1 MNKKFHLLVVDM
13 GYGHQRAAYPLLEW
27 SLSGN
32 VNLNEYEGI
41 SSWEKSYWHNSRKTY
56 EKISYFKK
64 IPILGE
70 AVFKL
75 MDHFQSIS
83 SFYPSRTLTAK
94 TLQQRMFFRAVKK
107 GVGKNLINKLNE
119 NPLPLVTSF
128 FVAAY
133 SAEYYGYKG
142 PIYCIICDADI
153 SRAWAPIDP
162 KNSKIIYLATN
173 NRTKER
179 LMMYGVSE
187 ERIKVTGFPLPLEN
201 KGEGEN
207 ILKENLGLRLKN
219 LDANGELKNKFRSLL
234 QDNNIKIPEYSIKPF
249 TITFAVGGA
258 GAQRE
263 LGGVLLKNLL
273 KHILKRKIRL
283 NLVAGSR
290 SDVNNYFI
298 KLINALN
305 LNNNENVKVIYHP
318 QKVEYF
324 KLFNK
329 CMLETD
335 VLWTKPSELSFYSAL
350 GLPIIMSEPV
360 GSQEVFNREWL
371 IEIGAGLDSLNLK
384 YVDEWLFDWQRD
396 GRLARTALNAY
407 LNAPRY
413 GTENIIKEVF
423 KGIDL

>member
-1 MNKKFHLLVVDM
+1 MNKKFHLVVVDM

-32 VNLNEYEGI
+32 INLNDYEGI
-41 SSWEKSYWHNSRKTY
+41 SSWEKAYWLNSRKTY

-64 IPILGE
+64 IPIMGE
-70 AVFKL
+70 LVFKL
-75 MDHFQSIS
+75 MDYFQRIAP
-83 SFYPSRTLTAK
+83 FYPHRSLRPK
-94 TLQQRMFFRAVKK
+94 TLQQKMFFKAVKK

-119 NPLPLVTSF
+119 NPFPLVTSF

-179 LMMYGVSE
+179 LMMYGVLE
-187 ERIKVTGFPLPLEN
+187 KNIKITGFPLPLEN
-201 KGEGEN
+201 KGENES
-207 ILKENLGLRLKN
+207 ILKKNLGVRLKN
-219 LDANGELKNKFRSLL
+219 LDLNGSFKNKFKSLL
-234 QDNNIKIPEYSIKPF
+234 QDNEIVIPEYSIKPL

-263 LGGVLLKNLL
+263 LGGLLLKKLL
-273 KHILKRKIRL
+273 KQIQKGKVKL

-290 SDVNNYFI
+290 GDVNDYFKEI
-298 KLINALN
+298 INSLELN
-305 LNNNENVKVIYHP
+305 GHDNVKIIYHP

-324 KLFNK
+324 KLFNE
-329 CMLETD
+329 CIRESD
-335 VLWTKPSELSFYSAL
+335 VLWTKPSELSFYSAF

-371 IEIGAGLDSLNLK
+371 IEIGAGLDSLDLK
-384 YVDEWLFDWQRD
+384 YVDEWLFDWQKN
-396 GRLARTALNAY
+396 GRLARAAFNAY

-423 KGIDL
+423 KEVNL

>member
-1 MNKKFHLLVVDM
+1 MNKKFHLVVVDM

-27 SLSGN
+27 SLLGN
-32 VNLNEYEGI
+32 INLNDYEGA
-41 SSWEKSYWHNSRKTY
+41 SSWEKSYWLNSRKTY

-64 IPILGE
+64 IPIVGSL
-70 AVFKL
+70 VFKL
-75 MDHFQSIS
+75 MDHFQRIPP
-83 SFYPSRTLTAK
+83 FYPHRSLINN
-94 TLQQRMFFRAVKK
+94 TLQQKMFFRAVKK

-119 NPLPLVTSF
+119 NPIPLVTSF

-142 PIYCIICDADI
+142 SIYCIICDADV

-173 NRTKER
+173 SRTKKR

-187 ERIKVTGFPLPLEN
+187 NNIKITGFPLPLEN
-201 KGEGEN
+201 KGEDES
-207 ILKENLGLRLKN
+207 ILKKNLGLRLKN
-219 LDANGELKNKFRSLL
+219 LNLDGSFEKKFQSML
-234 QDNNIKIPEYSIKPF
+234 QDNDIIIPNNSDKPL

-263 LGGVLLKNLL
+263 LGGLLLKNLL
-273 KHILKRKIRL
+273 PHIKNKKIKL

-290 SDVNNYFI
+290 SDVNNYFQE
-298 KLINALN
+298 LINALKI
-305 LNNNENVKVIYHP
+305 NNHEGVRIIYHP

-329 CMLETD
+329 CLGESD
-335 VLWTKPSELSFYSAL
+335 ILWTKPSELSFYSAL

-371 IEIGAGLDSLNLK
+371 IEIGAGLDSLNLNQ
-384 YVDEWLFDWQRD
+384 VSEWIFDWQKD
-396 GRLARTALNAY
+396 GRLARAALNAY
-407 LNAPRY
+407 LNAPRN

-423 KGIDL
+423 KEINL

>member
-1 MNKKFHLLVVDM
+1 MNKKFHLVVVDM

-32 VNLNEYEGI
+32 VNLNDYEGI
-41 SSWEKSYWHNSRKTY
+41 SSWEKSYWLNSRKAY

-70 AVFKL
+70 LVFKL
-75 MDHFQSIS
+75 MDYFQRIDP
-83 SFYPSRTLTAK
+83 FYPHRSLKSK
-94 TLQQRMFFRAVKK
+94 TLQQKMFFRAVKK
-107 GVGKNLINKLNE
+107 GVGKNLIDKLNK

-133 SAEYYGYKG
+133 SAEYYNYKG

-162 KNSKIIYLATN
+162 KNSKIIYLASN
-173 NRTKER
+173 NRTKKR

-187 ERIKVTGFPLPLEN
+187 ENIKITGFPLPLEN
-201 KGEGEN
+201 KGEDES
-207 ILKENLGLRLKN
+207 ILKKNLGARLKN
-219 LDANGELKNKFRSLL
+219 LDVNGAFMDKFKSLL
-234 QDNNIKIPEYSIKPF
+234 QDNNITIPEYSIKPL

-263 LGGVLLKNLL
+263 MGALLLKNLL
-273 KHILKRKIRL
+273 KHILKRKIKL

-290 SDVNNYFI
+290 SDVNDYFKELI
-298 KLINALN
+298 KSLELSDND
-305 LNNNENVKVIYHP
+305 NVKIIYHP

-324 KLFNK
+324 KLFNE
-329 CMLETD
+329 CICNSD
-335 VLWTKPSELSFYSAL
+335 ILWTKPSELSFYSAL

-384 YVDEWLFDWQRD
+384 YVDEWLFDWQKD
-396 GRLARTALNAY
+396 GRLARAAFNAY
-407 LNAPRY
+407 LNAPRR
-413 GTENIIKEVF
+413 GTENIVKEIF
-423 KGIDL
+423 KDNAL